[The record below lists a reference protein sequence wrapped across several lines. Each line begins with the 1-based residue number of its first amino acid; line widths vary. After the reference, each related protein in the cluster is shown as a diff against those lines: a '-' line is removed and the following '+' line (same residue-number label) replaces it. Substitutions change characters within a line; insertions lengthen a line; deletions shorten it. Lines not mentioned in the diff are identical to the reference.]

1 VANLGTVVLP
11 RYLCEALCH
20 CMYRDDFACFGGGGS
35 SVCLAGYGRQG
46 GEPRNG

>member
-20 CMYRDDFACFGGGGS
+20 CMYRDDFPVGEGGVGS
-35 SVCLAGYGRQG
+35 SVCLAGYGMWVR
-46 GEPRNG
+46 